1 VALEDVL
8 ADFDAAGVVVEA
20 ETLRRALARLQLA
33 YVIRRDDS
41 GARFVFAVPLF
52 ATQFQLEEARAL
64 QQRELQALASA
75 ATST

>member
-1 VALEDVL
+1 
-8 ADFDAAGVVVEA
+8 
-20 ETLRRALARLQLA
+20 LQLA

-64 QQRELQALASA
+64 QQRELQAMVLAEPSA
-75 ATST
+75 

>member
-1 VALEDVL
+1 
-8 ADFDAAGVVVEA
+8 
-20 ETLRRALARLQLA
+20 
-33 YVIRRDDS
+33 VIRRDDS